1 MKTHGR
7 NIVSLFGSDAVV
19 RLLGFVSTTYMAR
32 VLGGEAFGVVNLGLA
47 VFSYGMIFASPG
59 LHIIGTRMISQNVG
73 RESANV
79 RKITSLR
86 LILALA
92 TIIII
97 SGITCLIVHDATTRL
112 VLLLYLAAL
121 LPFSLQ
127 LDWYYQGAQR
137 IATLGISRA
146 VAALLFLVLLLLLVA
161 SPKDI
166 HFVPVAYFAN
176 VAATALILIWFF
188 QKAKSDYSP
197 LNSISTKPL
206 EWSRLLRQALP
217 VGAAAI
223 LGQAVLNLPIILLGV
238 FSTSLE
244 IGNFSAAS
252 KLVFFLLAIDRA
264 IYILFYPL
272 VARTASANPSELGN
286 QTSRI
291 LAYLLIIALP
301 VCAGGIVLARQMI
314 VLIFGSQY
322 AGSTGLLQILLFYF
336 LFTILNSIFSYV
348 LIAVGQERRYS
359 NIIVSLSS
367 ILLLALIPLTYYWKA
382 TGASLG
388 LVLGELAMVSLM
400 YRECRT
406 STMITLRISF
416 VKPLLCSVIMGVL
429 LLLLPSTGIF
439 VSIAVGI
446 IVYFTSMTLLRG
458 ITRDD
463 IVFLKE
469 RLL

>member
-7 NIVSLFGSDAVV
+7 NIVSLFGSDAIV
-19 RLLGFVSTTYMAR
+19 RLLGFASTTYMAR

-59 LHIIGTRMISQNVG
+59 LHIIGTRMISQKVG
-73 RESANV
+73 REGATV
-79 RKITSLR
+79 RYVTSLR
-86 LILALA
+86 FLLALA

-112 VLLLYLAAL
+112 VLLLYVAAL

-127 LDWYYQGAQR
+127 IDWYYQGAQR
-137 IATLGISRA
+137 IATLGITRA
-146 VAALLFLVLLLLLVA
+146 AAALLYLVLLLLLIA
-161 SPKDI
+161 SPEDI
-166 HFVPVAYFAN
+166 HLVPVAYFAN
-176 VAATALILIWFF
+176 VAVIALILIWFF
-188 QKAKSDYSP
+188 PEAKTDHSP
-197 LNSISTKPL
+197 LNSKSAEPPK
-206 EWSRLLRQALP
+206 WSVLLRQGLP
-217 VGAAAI
+217 VGAATI
-223 LGQAVLNLPIILLGV
+223 LSQAVLNLPVILLGV

-244 IGNFSAAS
+244 IGGFSAAS
-252 KLVFFLLAIDRA
+252 RLVFFLLAIDRA

-286 QTSRI
+286 QVGRI

-301 VCAGGIVLARQMI
+301 ICAGGIVLARPVI

-322 AGSTGLLQILLFYF
+322 VGASRLLQILLFYF
-336 LFTILNSIFSYV
+336 LFTVLNSIFSYV
-348 LIAVGQERRYS
+348 LIAVGNERRYS

-400 YRECRT
+400 YRECRV
-406 STMITLRISF
+406 SALIALRISF
-416 VKPLLCSVIMGVL
+416 VRPLLCSVLMGVL
-429 LLLLPSTGIF
+429 LLLLPSTGVF
-439 VSIAVGI
+439 VSIVLGI
-446 IVYFTSMTLLRG
+446 ISYFSAMALTKG
-458 ITRDD
+458 ITKDD
-463 IVFLKE
+463 ILFLKE